1 MPVGLQYHLA
11 FAACSLVAAL
21 FCRSAAEH
29 GVGCADVDCGVSV
42 RSCPLS
48 VRSCPPCEGGRHTTA
63 IRLARPA
70 PARLAGCSV
79 RRCDTPLRVP
89 RKIPQLLKRSCR
101 GSRREASLPRGRC
114 GRVVGRGDRSDLPVG
129 RRSDGYPLLPR
140 GAAKTDAQLHRAPSS
155 SPHGE
160 PLPRKVC

>member
-1 MPVGLQYHLA
+1 MSKDGEHRA
-11 FAACSLVAAL
+11 GDRACWLL
-21 FCRSAAEH
+21 E
-29 GVGCADVDCGVSV
+29 
-42 RSCPLS
+42 SC
-48 VRSCPPCEGGRHTTA
+48 VTMHHETRKEGGTRPVIEKNKSGLSPSFSIHHRAVSDTDGP
-63 IRLARPA
+63 RMPLA
-70 PARLAGCSV
+70 S

-114 GRVVGRGDRSDLPVG
+114 GRVTGRGDRSDLPVG